1 MKKRLHPTQQKLLEL
16 LKKNIDDP
24 LTVRELQVELNVSS
38 PSVIQHHILQLEK
51 KGYLRRNP
59 YNPRDYQVLADA
71 PDRKIAYLNLYG
83 LAQCGPSGSLLDG
96 NPIDRIAVSTKMIG
110 FPSQEAFLV
119 KARGDS
125 MSPKINSGDIIIARK
140 AHDVDSG
147 AIAVCVNDGKAIVKK
162 VQKEKG
168 QRILS
173 SINAKYPPFMATK
186 DDFRIEGEVKG
197 VINYGISE

>member
-1 MKKRLHPTQQKLLEL
+1 MKRKLHPTQQKLLEL
-16 LKKNIDDP
+16 LKINEDDP
-24 LTVRELQVELNVSS
+24 LTVRQLQSELNISS
-38 PSVIQHHILQLEK
+38 PSVVQHHILQLEK
-51 KGYLRRNP
+51 RGYLRRNP

-83 LAQCGPSGSLLDG
+83 LAQCGPNGSLLDG

-110 FPSQEAFLV
+110 FPSQDAFLV

-140 AHDVDSG
+140 THDVDSG
-147 AIAVCVNDGKAIVKK
+147 SIAVCVNDGKAIVKK

-173 SINAKYPPFMATK
+173 STNTKYPPFMASK

-197 VINYGISE
+197 IITYSVLE